1 MRVLLDES
9 VPRQLRRFL
18 RGHEVRTVQEMG
30 WSGKSNGELLAVAG
44 PIFDVF
50 LTVDQNIAYQQNLR
64 LADIPILVLAA
75 RTNRLADLQSLIAEM
90 LASLNDLKPGDI
102 IRIALSDETPG

>member
-30 WSGKSNGELLAVAG
+30 WSGKSNGELLALAG

-50 LTVDQNIAYQQNLR
+50 LTVDQNIEYQQNLR
-64 LADIPILVLAA
+64 LADISILVLAA
-75 RTNRLADLQSLIAEM
+75 RTNRLADLQFLIPEM

-102 IRIALSDETPG
+102 IRIAPSDKTPG

>member
-30 WSGKSNGELLAVAG
+30 WSGRSNGELLALAG
-44 PIFDVF
+44 PLFDVF
-50 LTVDQNIAYQQNLR
+50 LTVDQNIEYQQNLR

-75 RTNRLADLQSLIAEM
+75 RTNRLADLQFLIPEM
-90 LASLNDLKPGDI
+90 LASLSDLKPGDI
-102 IRIALSDETPG
+102 IRIAPSDKTPG

>member
-18 RGHEVRTVQEMG
+18 RGE
-30 WSGKSNGELLAVAG
+30 
-44 PIFDVF
+44 
-50 LTVDQNIAYQQNLR
+50 YQQNLR

-75 RTNRLADLQSLIAEM
+75 RTNRLADLQSLIPEM
-90 LASLNDLKPGDI
+90 LASLSDLKPGDI
-102 IRIALSDETPG
+102 VRIAPSDKTPG

>member
-30 WSGKSNGELLAVAG
+30 WSGRSNGELLALAG
-44 PIFDVF
+44 PLFDVF
-50 LTVDQNIAYQQNLR
+50 LTVDQNIEYQQNLR

-75 RTNRLADLQSLIAEM
+75 RTNRLADLQFLIPEM
-90 LASLNDLKPGDI
+90 LASLSNLKPGDI
-102 IRIALSDETPG
+102 IRIAPSDKTPG

>member
-18 RGHEVRTVQEMG
+18 RGHKVRTVQEMG
-30 WSGKSNGELLAVAG
+30 WSGKSNGELLALAG

-50 LTVDQNIAYQQNLR
+50 LTVDQNIEYQQNLR

-75 RTNRLADLQSLIAEM
+75 RTNRLADLQ
-90 LASLNDLKPGDI
+90 P
-102 IRIALSDETPG
+102 

>member
-18 RGHEVRTVQEMG
+18 RGHEARTVQEMG
-30 WSGKSNGELLAVAG
+30 WSGKSNGELLALAG
-44 PIFDVF
+44 PLFDVF
-50 LTVDQNIAYQQNLR
+50 LTVDQNIEYQQNLR

-75 RTNRLADLQSLIAEM
+75 RTNRLADLQSLIPEM
-90 LASLNDLKPGDI
+90 LASLSDLKPGDI
-102 IRIALSDETPG
+102 VRIAPSDKTPG